1 MKQSLQGKRILLI
14 MCSGYSD
21 GIISQMKQMGANVDY
36 LNDKPNDGF
45 ICKALGRLQ
54 IHLYLSYIEKYY
66 SRQIKRLQNNRYDY
80 ILIIRGEYT
89 PIPTIIKLKQ
99 KFKNAKMILYM
110 WDGIENY
117 PTIIRKWRY
126 FDKVLTFDRV
136 DYEKYKNKIGFLP
149 LFYYNAYLPINNI
162 ATDEKYKYDLC
173 FIGTAHDDRIKI
185 IKKIMGDCAR
195 NGNKCFS
202 YFYMPH
208 KLVYLKYKFT
218 SKYFKNVKMSDVSFI
233 QIPFKDLY
241 KIYSESRCILDVE
254 NKGQHGLTMR
264 SIEMLGLKRKLITS
278 NKDIAN
284 YDFYNENNILII
296 DRKNPAIDQ
305 HFINLPY
312 ELLPNDIYEKYS
324 LANWIIEVLK

>member
-14 MCSGYSD
+14 VRSGYSD
-21 GIISQMKQMGANVDY
+21 GIISQMKQMGATVDY

-54 IHLYLSYIEKYY
+54 FPLYLSYIDKYY
-66 SRQIKRLQNNRYDY
+66 FRQIDRLRENRYDY

-89 PIPTIIKLKQ
+89 PIPTLIKLKQ
-99 KFKNAKMILYM
+99 TFKNTKMILYM

-117 PTIIRKWRY
+117 PTITRKWRY
-126 FDKVLTFDRV
+126 FDKVLTFDRI
-136 DYEKYKNKIGFLP
+136 DYEKYKEQIEFLP
-149 LFYYNAYLPINNI
+149 LFYYNAYLPVNNA
-162 ATDEKYKYDLC
+162 ATDKKYKYDLC

-185 IKKIMGDCAR
+185 IKKIMRDCAH
-195 NGNKCFS
+195 NGKKCFS

-218 SKYFKNVKMSDVSFI
+218 SKYFKNVKMSDVSFK

-241 KIYSESRCILDVE
+241 KIYSESRCIVDIE
-254 NKGQHGLTMR
+254 SIGQHGLTMR

-278 NKDIAN
+278 NKDIVN
-284 YDFYNENNILII
+284 YDFYDPDNILVI
-296 DRKNPAIDQ
+296 DRNNPKIDNK
-305 HFINLPY
+305 FFSRPY
-312 ELLPNDIYEKYS
+312 KELSDEIYKKYS
-324 LANWIIEVLK
+324 LESWLQNVFS